1 MVWTLPNLL
10 TLFRLVAAPA
20 VAMVF
25 VILPRPAADWAGLV
39 LFVTASATDYIDGAI
54 ARRRGQVTKIG
65 TMLDPIADK
74 AMVVIALAV
83 LLGVSS
89 LAAWLLLPAALILFR
104 EVFVSGLREYL
115 GDVAGTLKVTRLAKG
130 KTLIQMVAISVL
142 FAHGLF
148 EHYLGMRT
156 IGMDARIIEDVL
168 AGRVPDEVGL
178 RLAWHGTLWSG
189 PLGLGLLWLAT
200 GLTLLSGA
208 DYLRKA
214 APHLKEEA

>member
-1 MVWTLPNLL
+1 MAWTLPNLL

-20 VAMVF
+20 VALVF
-25 VILPRPAADWAGLV
+25 VVLARPAADWVALV
-39 LFVTASATDYIDGAI
+39 LFVTASATDYIDGTM
-54 ARRRGQVTKIG
+54 ARRWGQVSKMG

-74 AMVVIALAV
+74 AMVVIALMV
-83 LLGVSS
+83 LVGVSS
-89 LAAWLLLPAALILFR
+89 LGPWLLLPAALILFR

-115 GDVAGTLKVTRLAKG
+115 GDVAGTLKVTKLAKG

-148 EHYLGMRT
+148 EHYLGMRVM
-156 IGMDARIIEDVL
+156 GMDGQIVEAVL

-178 RLAWHGTLWSG
+178 RLAWHGTGWTG
-189 PLGLGLLWLAT
+189 PLGMGLLWLAAV
-200 GLTLLSGA
+200 LTLLTGM

-214 APHLKEEA
+214 APNLKEEA